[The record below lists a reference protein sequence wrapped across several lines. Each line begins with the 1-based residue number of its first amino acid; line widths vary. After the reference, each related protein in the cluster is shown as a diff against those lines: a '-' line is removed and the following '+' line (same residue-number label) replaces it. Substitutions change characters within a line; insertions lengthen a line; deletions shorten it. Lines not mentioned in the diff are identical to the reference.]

1 MRRFLC
7 LLSLTVTS
15 LLAAGCQQDFD
26 AQYAE
31 TERKVKAAEAKID
44 AEMENGLLKISLP
57 LTKEAK
63 PKAIKIK

>member
-7 LLSLTVTS
+7 LISLTVSS

-26 AQYAE
+26 TQYAE

-44 AEMENGLLKISLP
+44 AEMVKEAQREPIENGNLD
-57 LTKEAK
+57 
-63 PKAIKIK
+63 

>member
-15 LLAAGCQQDFD
+15 MLAAGCQQDFD

-44 AEMENGLLKISLP
+44 AEMA
-57 LTKEAK
+57 KEAK
-63 PKAIKIK
+63 REPIENGNLD